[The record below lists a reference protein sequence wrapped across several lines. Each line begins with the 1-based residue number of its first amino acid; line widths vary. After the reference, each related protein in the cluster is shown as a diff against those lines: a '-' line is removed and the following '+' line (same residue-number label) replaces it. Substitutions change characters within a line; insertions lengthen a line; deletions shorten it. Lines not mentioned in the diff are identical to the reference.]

1 LTTRYGSLQKRQK
14 GLEHNLNQKIS
25 SDIHT
30 IQQILDTLARQS
42 QKTGRLCNNHVLQET
57 NREEEEEEEHQQ
69 SLMDIVNIDK
79 QNTSTTN
86 YKTRTEWY
94 TSLLMYNSY

>member
-1 LTTRYGSLQKRQK
+1 MTTRYGSLQKRQK

-30 IQQILDTLARQS
+30 VQQILDTIARQS

-57 NREEEEEEEHQQ
+57 NREEEHQQ

>member
-1 LTTRYGSLQKRQK
+1 MATRYGRLQKRQT

-30 IQQILDTLARQS
+30 VQQILDTIARQS
-42 QKTGRLCNNHVLQET
+42 QKTGRQCNNHILQET
-57 NREEEEEEEHQQ
+57 NREEEEQHQQ
-69 SLMDIVNIDK
+69 SLMDIVNTDT

>member
-25 SDIHT
+25 SDIYT

-57 NREEEEEEEHQQ
+57 NREEEEHQQ

>member
-57 NREEEEEEEHQQ
+57 NREEEEHQQ
-69 SLMDIVNIDK
+69 SLMDIVNIDT

>member
-1 LTTRYGSLQKRQK
+1 MTTRYGSLQKRQK

-57 NREEEEEEEHQQ
+57 NREEEEHQQ

>member
-1 LTTRYGSLQKRQK
+1 M
-14 GLEHNLNQKIS
+14 EHNLNQKIS

-30 IQQILDTLARQS
+30 VQQILDTLAKQN
-42 QKTGRLCNNHVLQET
+42 QKTGRQCNNYISQET
-57 NREEEEEEEHQQ
+57 NREEHQQ
-69 SLMDIVNIDK
+69 SLMDSVNTDT

-86 YKTRTEWY
+86 YKTRTKWY

>member
-1 LTTRYGSLQKRQK
+1 LTTGYGRLRKRQK
-14 GLEHNLNQKIS
+14 GLEHNLNQKMS

-30 IQQILDTLARQS
+30 VQQILDTLARQS

-57 NREEEEEEEHQQ
+57 NREEEEHQQ

>member
-1 LTTRYGSLQKRQK
+1 LTTRYGRLQKRQT

-25 SDIHT
+25 SDIYT

-57 NREEEEEEEHQQ
+57 NREEEHQQ

>member
-1 LTTRYGSLQKRQK
+1 MTTRYGRLQKRQT

-25 SDIHT
+25 SDIYT

-57 NREEEEEEEHQQ
+57 NREEEHQQ

-79 QNTSTTN
+79 QNTSTRN

>member
-1 LTTRYGSLQKRQK
+1 LTTRYGRLQKRQK

-30 IQQILDTLARQS
+30 VQQIVDTIARQS
-42 QKTGRLCNNHVLQET
+42 QKTGRQCNNHILQET
-57 NREEEEEEEHQQ
+57 NREEEEEEHQR
-69 SLMDIVNIDK
+69 SLMDTVNIDT
-79 QNTSTTN
+79 QDTSTIN
-86 YKTRTEWY
+86 YKTRTECY

>member
-1 LTTRYGSLQKRQK
+1 MTTGYGRLRKRQK

-25 SDIHT
+25 SNIHT
-30 IQQILDTLARQS
+30 VQQILDTLARQS
-42 QKTGRLCNNHVLQET
+42 QKTGRQCNNHILQET
-57 NREEEEEEEHQQ
+57 NKEEEEHRQ
-69 SLMDIVNIDK
+69 SLMDIVNIDT

>member
-1 LTTRYGSLQKRQK
+1 MTTRYGSLQKRQK

-30 IQQILDTLARQS
+30 VQQILDTLARQS

-57 NREEEEEEEHQQ
+57 NREEEHQQ

>member
-1 LTTRYGSLQKRQK
+1 MTTRYGSLQKRQK

-57 NREEEEEEEHQQ
+57 NREEEEHQR
-69 SLMDIVNIDK
+69 SLMDIVNIDT

>member
-1 LTTRYGSLQKRQK
+1 LTTRCGSLQKRQK

-57 NREEEEEEEHQQ
+57 NREEEEHQQ

>member
-1 LTTRYGSLQKRQK
+1 MITRYGRLQKRQK

-30 IQQILDTLARQS
+30 VQQILDTLAKQN
-42 QKTGRLCNNHVLQET
+42 QKTGRQCNNCISQET
-57 NREEEEEEEHQQ
+57 NREEEHQQ
-69 SLMDIVNIDK
+69 SLMDSVNTDT

-86 YKTRTEWY
+86 YKTRTKWH

>member
-1 LTTRYGSLQKRQK
+1 LTIRYGSLQKRQK

-25 SDIHT
+25 SDIYT

-57 NREEEEEEEHQQ
+57 NREEEHQQ

>member
-1 LTTRYGSLQKRQK
+1 LTTRYRSLQKRQK

-57 NREEEEEEEHQQ
+57 NREEEEHQQ

>member
-1 LTTRYGSLQKRQK
+1 MTTRYGSLQKRQK

-57 NREEEEEEEHQQ
+57 NREEEEHQR
-69 SLMDIVNIDK
+69 SFMDIVNIDT

>member
-1 LTTRYGSLQKRQK
+1 MTTRYGSLQKRQK

-57 NREEEEEEEHQQ
+57 NREEEHQQ

-86 YKTRTEWY
+86 YKARTEWY

>member
-1 LTTRYGSLQKRQK
+1 MTTRYGSLQKRQK

-57 NREEEEEEEHQQ
+57 NREEEHQQ

>member
-57 NREEEEEEEHQQ
+57 NREEEHQQ

>member
-1 LTTRYGSLQKRQK
+1 LTTGYGRLRKRQK
-14 GLEHNLNQKIS
+14 GLEHNLNQKMS

-30 IQQILDTLARQS
+30 VQQILDTLARQS
-42 QKTGRLCNNHVLQET
+42 QKTGRQCNNHILQET
-57 NREEEEEEEHQQ
+57 NKEEEEEHQQ
-69 SLMDIVNIDK
+69 SLMDIVNIDT
-79 QNTSTTN
+79 QNTSTKN

>member
-1 LTTRYGSLQKRQK
+1 M
-14 GLEHNLNQKIS
+14 S

-30 IQQILDTLARQS
+30 VQQILDTLARQS
-42 QKTGRLCNNHVLQET
+42 QKTGRQCNNHILQET
-57 NREEEEEEEHQQ
+57 NKEEEHQQ
-69 SLMDIVNIDK
+69 SLMDIVSIDT

>member
-1 LTTRYGSLQKRQK
+1 LITRYGRLQKRQK

-30 IQQILDTLARQS
+30 VQQILDTLARQS
-42 QKTGRLCNNHVLQET
+42 QKTGRQCNNYIPQET
-57 NREEEEEEEHQQ
+57 NGEEHQQ
-69 SLMDIVNIDK
+69 SLMDSINIDT

-86 YKTRTEWY
+86 YKTRIEWY

>member
-1 LTTRYGSLQKRQK
+1 MTTGYGRLRKRQK
-14 GLEHNLNQKIS
+14 GLEHNLNQKMS
-25 SDIHT
+25 SNIHT
-30 IQQILDTLARQS
+30 VQQILDTLARQS
-42 QKTGRLCNNHVLQET
+42 QKTGRQCNNHILQET
-57 NREEEEEEEHQQ
+57 NKEEEEHQQ
-69 SLMDIVNIDK
+69 SLMDIVNIDT

>member
-1 LTTRYGSLQKRQK
+1 LTIRYGSLQKRQK

-57 NREEEEEEEHQQ
+57 NREEEHQQ

>member
-1 LTTRYGSLQKRQK
+1 MITRYGRLQKRQK

-30 IQQILDTLARQS
+30 VQQILDTLAKQN
-42 QKTGRLCNNHVLQET
+42 QKTGRQCNNYISQET
-57 NREEEEEEEHQQ
+57 NREEEHQQ
-69 SLMDIVNIDK
+69 SLMDSVNTDT

>member
-1 LTTRYGSLQKRQK
+1 MTIRYGRLQKRQK

-30 IQQILDTLARQS
+30 VQQILDTLARQS

-57 NREEEEEEEHQQ
+57 NREEEEHQQ

>member
-1 LTTRYGSLQKRQK
+1 LITRYGRLQKRQK

-30 IQQILDTLARQS
+30 VQQILDTLARQS
-42 QKTGRLCNNHVLQET
+42 QKTGRQCNNYIHQET
-57 NREEEEEEEHQQ
+57 NREEEHQQ
-69 SLMDIVNIDK
+69 SLMGSINIDT
-79 QNTSTTN
+79 QNISTTN

>member
-1 LTTRYGSLQKRQK
+1 MTIRYGSLQKRQK

-25 SDIHT
+25 SDIYT

-57 NREEEEEEEHQQ
+57 NREEEHQQ

>member
-1 LTTRYGSLQKRQK
+1 LTTRYGSLQKRHK

-30 IQQILDTLARQS
+30 VQQILDTLARQS
-42 QKTGRLCNNHVLQET
+42 QKTGRQCNNHVLQET
-57 NREEEEEEEHQQ
+57 NSEEEEHQQ
-69 SLMDIVNIDK
+69 SLMDIVNIDT
-79 QNTSTTN
+79 QNTSTTS

>member
-57 NREEEEEEEHQQ
+57 NREEEEHQQ

>member
-25 SDIHT
+25 SDIYT

-57 NREEEEEEEHQQ
+57 NREEEHQQ

>member
-1 LTTRYGSLQKRQK
+1 M
-14 GLEHNLNQKIS
+14 S
-25 SDIHT
+25 SNIHT
-30 IQQILDTLARQS
+30 VQQILDTLARQS
-42 QKTGRLCNNHVLQET
+42 QKTGRQCNNHILQET
-57 NREEEEEEEHQQ
+57 NKEEEHQQ
-69 SLMDIVNIDK
+69 SLTDIVNMDT

>member
-1 LTTRYGSLQKRQK
+1 LTTGYGRLRKRQK

-57 NREEEEEEEHQQ
+57 NREEEEHQQ

>member
-1 LTTRYGSLQKRQK
+1 MFN
-14 GLEHNLNQKIS
+14 NL
-25 SDIHT
+25 
-30 IQQILDTLARQS
+30 
-42 QKTGRLCNNHVLQET
+42 VLQDN
-57 NREEEEEEEHQQ
+57 NREEEEEEEEHQQ